1 MMFII
6 DLAWGLIQ
14 LVALAGGGLYVY
26 KDYKNGWVTTKRL
39 ADRVQSFA
47 LKMSGFRENEV
58 GRANKLVGDF
68 AQQLDSFRRAVASIE
83 ADIQIS
89 EKQAKEHGVLAGQY
103 TGLVEVALAKGDEET
118 AAVAA
123 EAKIQAERRMAMF
136 TAHVDDQRKVVG
148 IMREE
153 LTVQESNFDVMQTKA
168 VTVQVRAQ
176 LAETKEKLYGLVSD
190 VHIKSGL
197 TPRSELERLLVDTER
212 KDIQNSIL
220 LDMVKNSPRRF
231 ADRLLRSAE
240 VEHVLKGVRQR
251 LALPSPDNLSEDEE
265 GNGEQEKVAGLVS

>member
-1 MMFII
+1 MFII
-6 DLAWGLIQ
+6 DLAWGLMQ
-14 LVALAGGGLYVY
+14 LAAFVGGGLYVY

-39 ADRVQSFA
+39 VDRAQGFA
-47 LKMSGFRENEV
+47 LKMTGFRENEV
-58 GRANKLVGDF
+58 SRANKLVGDF

-83 ADIQIS
+83 ADIQIA

-103 TGLVEVALAKGDEET
+103 AGLVEVALVRGDEET
-118 AAVAA
+118 ATVAA
-123 EAKIQAERRMAMF
+123 EAKIQAEKRMEMF
-136 TAHVDDQRKVVG
+136 FAHVADQRKVAG

-153 LTVQESNFDVMQTKA
+153 LAVQEGNFDVMQTKA

-212 KDIQNSIL
+212 KDIQSGIL
-220 LDMVKNSPRRF
+220 LDMVRNSPRRF

-240 VEHVLKGVRQR
+240 VENVLKGVRQR
-251 LALPSPDNLSEDEE
+251 LALPSPDNLSGDEDR
-265 GNGEQEKVAGLVS
+265 NDEQEKVAGMVS